1 MLMTRRISAPHLP
14 HTCTTGYTL
23 IELMNTVDIRTVL
36 AASLLTSFDGAT
48 RTSSKRAA
56 QLHAQSVRLALNT
69 AIAANP
75 NLSSST
81 LGTINCT
88 TAADVTS
95 TGLTTR
101 NDGNGWDAAPM
112 GVTCTATPQTARS
125 YRITASITGGET
137 VTVP

>member
-1 MLMTRRISAPHLP
+1 MTLHTSAPHLP
-14 HTCTTGYTL
+14 HGSTTGFTL
-23 IELMNTVDIRTVL
+23 IELLITIAILAVL
-36 AASLLTSFDGAT
+36 AAILLPSYDGAT